1 MFDLR
6 TTILAAACVLALGA
20 CGDKNPPPAE
30 APPPPPP
37 VAAETTPPMPEAEP
51 AAPAVEAPVDAAP
64 AVADE
69 KGVALV
75 SNCATTI
82 VGNDAMQFDVS
93 SITVPASCA
102 KFTIN
107 LNHSGKMPAAAMGHN
122 VVISAMSDMQAIASE
137 GIGQGLANNYIK
149 ADDPRVLAHTKVIGA
164 GESTSVT
171 FDTSKIKGAGPYEFF
186 CSFPGH
192 SAIMKGTI
200 RVG

>member
-20 CGDKNPPPAE
+20 CGDKNPPAEPA
-30 APPPPPP
+30 APAPAAD
-37 VAAETTPPMPEAEP
+37 VATPAAEP
-51 AAPAVEAPVDAAP
+51 AAPAVAAPAEATP
-64 AVADE
+64 AVADG
-69 KGVALV
+69 KAAAVV

-82 VGNDAMQFDVS
+82 VGTDAMQFDVS

-102 KFTIN
+102 QFTIN

-137 GIGQGLANNYIK
+137 GIGAGLANNYLK
-149 ADDPRVLAHTKVIGA
+149 ADDARIIAHTKVIGA

-192 SAIMKGTI
+192 SAMMKGTI
-200 RVG
+200 SVG

>member
-20 CGDKNPPPAE
+20 CGDKNPP
-30 APPPPPP
+30 
-37 VAAETTPPMPEAEP
+37 AEP
-51 AAPAVEAPVDAAP
+51 AAPAPAAEAAAPVTPAAEPVTPATEAPAEAAP
-64 AVADE
+64 AVADA
-69 KGVALV
+69 KGAAVV

-82 VGNDAMQFDVS
+82 FGNDAMQFDVS

-107 LNHSGKMPAAAMGHN
+107 LNHSGQMPAAAMGHN
-122 VVISAMSDMQAIASE
+122 VVISAMADMQAIASE
-137 GIGQGLANNYIK
+137 GIGQGLANNYLK
-149 ADDPRVLAHTKVIGA
+149 ADDARIIAHTKVIGA

-192 SAIMKGTI
+192 SAVMKGTI
-200 RVG
+200 NVG

>member
-6 TTILAAACVLALGA
+6 NTILAAACVLALGA

-30 APPPPPP
+30 PAAPAP
-37 VAAETTPPMPEAEP
+37 VAEETAPMAEP
-51 AAPAVEAPVDAAP
+51 AAPAAEAPMDAAP
-64 AVADE
+64 AVAAA
-69 KGVALV
+69 KGAAIVTD
-75 SNCATTI
+75 CATTI

-107 LNHSGKMPAAAMGHN
+107 LNHSGQMPVAAMGHN

-137 GIGQGLANNYIK
+137 GIGAGLANNYVK
-149 ADDPRVLAHTKVIGA
+149 ADDARIIAHTKLIGA

-200 RVG
+200 SIG

>member
-20 CGDKNPPPAE
+20 CGDKNPPAEPA
-30 APPPPPP
+30 APAP
-37 VAAETTPPMPEAEP
+37 AAEVATPAAEP
-51 AAPAVEAPVDAAP
+51 AAPAVEGPAEAAP
-64 AVADE
+64 AVADG
-69 KGVALV
+69 KPAAVV

-102 KFTIN
+102 QFTIN
-107 LNHSGKMPAAAMGHN
+107 LNHSGQMPAAAMGHN

-137 GIGQGLANNYIK
+137 GIGAGLANNYVK
-149 ADDPRVLAHTKVIGA
+149 ADDARIIAHTKVIGA

-192 SAIMKGTI
+192 SAIMKGAI
-200 RVG
+200 SIG

>member
-6 TTILAAACVLALGA
+6 TTLLAAACVLALGA

-30 APPPPPP
+30 PSTPAP
-37 VAAETTPPMPEAEP
+37 VAEAPMPVTPAAEP
-51 AAPAVEAPVDAAP
+51 VAPAAEMPAEAAPAVVDGKGAA
-64 AVADE
+64 V
-69 KGVALV
+69 V

-137 GIGQGLANNYIK
+137 GIGQGLANNYLK
-149 ADDPRVLAHTKVIGA
+149 SDDARIIAHTKVIGA

-171 FDTSKIKGAGPYEFF
+171 FDTSKIKGAGPFEFF

-192 SAIMKGTI
+192 SAVMKGTI
-200 RVG
+200 SVG

>member
-1 MFDLR
+1 MNLR
-6 TTILAAACVLALGA
+6 TTLLATACVLALSA
-20 CGDKNPPPAE
+20 CGDKNPPAEPA
-30 APPPPPP
+30 ATPP
-37 VAAETTPPMPEAEP
+37 VATEAAP
-51 AAPAVEAPVDAAP
+51 AAPAVEAPAEVAP
-64 AVADE
+64 AVA
-69 KGVALV
+69 VADGKPAAV
-75 SNCATTI
+75 VENCATTI

-107 LNHSGKMPAAAMGHN
+107 LNHSGTMPAAAMGHN

-137 GIGQGLANNYIK
+137 GIGAGLANNYLK
-149 ADDPRVLAHTKVIGA
+149 ADDARIIAHTKVIGA

-192 SAIMKGTI
+192 SAVMKGSI
-200 RVG
+200 SVGS